1 MTWLSSRALAIT
13 AWRSND
19 RSGWCNALVL
29 MSFNEEEEEAEEDV
43 VEDVVET
50 PSARAKKLFC
60 STPSASW
67 ATKRVGNAGPDAR
80 SELIS
85 LSLSV

>member
-1 MTWLSSRALAIT
+1 
-13 AWRSND
+13 
-19 RSGWCNALVL
+19 
-29 MSFNEEEEEAEEDV
+29 MSLNEEEAAAEE
-43 VEDVVET
+43 EDAVET